1 MTGQTTQEII
11 KETEDIESMLQ
22 KSEQRATTGS
32 NWKPVNDRITKD
44 ILFHEP
50 VSLPQN
56 NNLVLGAEVH
66 FKKYCMKRHI
76 RLLMTCSALYLFIT
90 QSPGVESNASSSVS
104 LPKPVTNGIGA
115 KEFGNIGQR
124 PRRGILTI

>member
-56 NNLVLGAEVH
+56 NDPALGAEVH
-66 FKKYCMKRHI
+66 FKKYCTKRKIKLQMIVQHFTF
-76 RLLMTCSALYLFIT
+76 LLLRVLVLKAMHHLLFLYRNPSQMELV
-90 QSPGVESNASSSVS
+90 QKS
-104 LPKPVTNGIGA
+104 LVT
-115 KEFGNIGQR
+115 
-124 PRRGILTI
+124 